1 METPTGSKRKKDR
14 RINRTR
20 QALREALNSLVKE
33 KGYEAVTVEEIT
45 ERANLGRTTFY
56 LHYHD
61 KEDLFLEELEQK
73 LSELVEEMKMS
84 SRPLIDWFLNSQED
98 VIMNIFEM
106 VRENA
111 DIFNILV
118 NEQSNKVSNRFRNLL
133 VQAGTKLITESPTMQ
148 KRTQD
153 VSMPI
158 ELILNYFAG
167 SLWFCITWWVENE
180 YFLSIEEMTEFY
192 RKMFFPGLLTV
203 IEVKK
208 IELNPHL

>member
-1 METPTGSKRKKDR
+1 
-14 RINRTR
+14 
-20 QALREALNSLVKE
+20 
-33 KGYEAVTVEEIT
+33 
-45 ERANLGRTTFY
+45 
-56 LHYHD
+56 
-61 KEDLFLEELEQK
+61 
-73 LSELVEEMKMS
+73 MS
-84 SRPLIDWFLNSQED
+84 SRPLIDWCLNSQED

-133 VQAGTKLITESPTMQ
+133 VQAGTQLITESPTMQ